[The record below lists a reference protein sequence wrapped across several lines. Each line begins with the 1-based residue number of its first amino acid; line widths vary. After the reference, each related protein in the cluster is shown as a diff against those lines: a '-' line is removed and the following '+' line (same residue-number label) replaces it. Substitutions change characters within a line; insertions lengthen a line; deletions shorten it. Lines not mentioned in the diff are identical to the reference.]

1 MGESKDLRI
10 DLREPNNRRPMR
22 LLWFAI
28 GERDAPPATRVAFET
43 PVSFLFT
50 FLLQTF
56 EFALVE
62 VVDGGLVLLRL
73 FGGWVTV
80 VT

>member
-1 MGESKDLRI
+1 
-10 DLREPNNRRPMR
+10 MR

-28 GERDAPPATRVAFET
+28 GERDAPPATSVSFAT
-43 PVSFLFT
+43 PVGLLLA
-50 FLLQTF
+50 FLLETVKL
-56 EFALVE
+56 ALVE
-62 VVDGGLVLLRL
+62 VVDDGLVLLRL

>member
-1 MGESKDLRI
+1 
-10 DLREPNNRRPMR
+10 MR

-28 GERDAPPATRVAFET
+28 GERDAPPATRVAFAT
-43 PVSFLFT
+43 PVSFLFA

-62 VVDGGLVLLRL
+62 VVDDGLVLLRL
-73 FGGWVTV
+73 FGGAGDSSDLREEGHAQV
-80 VT
+80 VVLDGGAV